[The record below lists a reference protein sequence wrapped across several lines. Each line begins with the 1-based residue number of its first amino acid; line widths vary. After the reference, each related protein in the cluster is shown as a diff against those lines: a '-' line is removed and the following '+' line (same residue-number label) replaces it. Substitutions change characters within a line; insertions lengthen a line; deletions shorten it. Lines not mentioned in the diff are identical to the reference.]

1 MGHRANQTVGQ
12 PEPELQTMPWLYRV
26 RGATQLNLPG
36 LRPLTFGPWIMHIP
50 DGVLSPEVCAGTGLL
65 AAGAVGYS
73 LHRLR
78 QLPSDRTVPLT
89 GMMAAVIFAGQM
101 VNFPISLFGIPA
113 VSGHLMGGVL
123 ASAVLGPWGG
133 CVAIFLV
140 LLVQG
145 VLFADGGLLSLGAN
159 TLNMAVLG
167 AWGGYGVLT
176 FVRNRFADERRGVI
190 VGVIV
195 ASWLSV
201 LAAAAVF
208 SGEVWLS
215 WNVPGFDFG
224 SLFTLM
230 VTVHSAI
237 GIGEALITGSIVSFL
252 LLHRRDLVVKTHPL
266 PGERTALAPV
276 LLTGFVAALVV
287 CAFLAPF
294 ASSHPDGLESV
305 AERTSLDRRVAEP
318 TALFLADYA
327 VPLPFAGWE
336 NIPAWRMISVALSG
350 ILGTV
355 AVVVMGFLM
364 GRALPASPLPAGADH
379 AR

>member
-1 MGHRANQTVGQ
+1 
-12 PEPELQTMPWLYRV
+12 
-26 RGATQLNLPG
+26 
-36 LRPLTFGPWIMHIP
+36 MHIP
-50 DGVLSPEVCAGTGLL
+50 DGVLSPEVCAGSAVL

-78 QLPSDRTVPLT
+78 QSPSDRTVPLT

-123 ASAVLGPWGG
+123 ASAILGPWGG
-133 CVAIFLV
+133 CVALFLV

-159 TLNMAVLG
+159 TLNMAVVG

-176 FVRNRFADERRGVI
+176 FVRNRFTNPGRGLI
-190 VGVIV
+190 VGVVV
-195 ASWLSV
+195 AAWLSV
-201 LAAAAVF
+201 LAAAGLF
-208 SGEVWLS
+208 CGEVWMS
-215 WNVPGFDFG
+215 WNLPEFDFG

-237 GIGEALITGSIVSFL
+237 GIGESLITGSIVSFL
-252 LLHRRDLVVKTHPL
+252 LLHRRDLVL
-266 PGERTALAPV
+266 RTDNLETQRSQLAPV

-294 ASSHPDGLESV
+294 ASSYPDGLETV
-305 AERTSLDRRVAEP
+305 AERTSLDSRIGEP
-318 TALFLADYA
+318 LVLLLADYS
-327 VPLPFAGWE
+327 VPLPFTGWE
-336 NIPAWRMISVALSG
+336 NIPAWRMISVGLSG
-350 ILGTV
+350 VFGTV

-364 GRALPASPLPAGADH
+364 CRALPPAPLHAGAEN

>member
-1 MGHRANQTVGQ
+1 
-12 PEPELQTMPWLYRV
+12 
-26 RGATQLNLPG
+26 
-36 LRPLTFGPWIMHIP
+36 MHIP

-78 QLPSDRTVPLT
+78 KSASERTVPLT

-101 VNFPISLFGIPA
+101 VNFPLSLLGIPT

-123 ASAVLGPWGG
+123 AAAILGPFGG
-133 CVAIFLV
+133 CVALFLV

-145 VLFADGGLLSLGAN
+145 MLFADGGLLSLGAN

-167 AWGGYGVLT
+167 SWGGYGVMT
-176 FVRNRFADERRGVI
+176 FVRNRFANPVRGVI
-190 VGVIV
+190 AGVVI

-201 LAAAAVF
+201 LAAAALF

-215 WNVPGFDFG
+215 WNTLDFDFG

-237 GIGEALITGSIVSFL
+237 GVGEALITGSIVSFL
-252 LLHRRDLVVKTHPL
+252 LLHRRELILTPRSL
-266 PGERTALAPV
+266 EPERMNWGPV
-276 LLTGFVAALVV
+276 LMTGFIAALVV

-294 ASSHPDGLESV
+294 ASSHPDGLEAV
-305 AERTSLDRRVAEP
+305 AKQTSLDARVQEP
-318 TALFLADYA
+318 TVLVLADYEIPLPIVDWET
-327 VPLPFAGWE
+327 VPL
-336 NIPAWRMISVALSG
+336 WRMVSVALAG
-350 ILGTV
+350 ILGTL
-355 AVVVMGFLM
+355 AVMAMSFLM
-364 GRALPASPLPAGADH
+364 GRGLPAAPLPAGADH
-379 AR
+379 AG

>member
-1 MGHRANQTVGQ
+1 
-12 PEPELQTMPWLYRV
+12 
-26 RGATQLNLPG
+26 
-36 LRPLTFGPWIMHIP
+36 MHIP
-50 DGVLSPEVCAGTGLL
+50 DGVLSPVVCAGTGLL

-78 QLPSDRTVPLT
+78 KAPSDRTVPLT
-89 GMMAAVIFAGQM
+89 GMMAAVIFSGQM

-123 ASAVLGPWGG
+123 ASAILGPWGG
-133 CVAIFLV
+133 CVALFLV

-159 TLNMAVLG
+159 TLNMAVIG
-167 AWGGYGVLT
+167 AWGGYGVLQ
-176 FVRNRFADERRGVI
+176 FVRNRFSDERRGLI
-190 VGVIV
+190 VGAIA

-201 LAAAAVF
+201 LAAAALF
-208 SGEVWLS
+208 CGEVWLS
-215 WNVPGFDFG
+215 WRVDGFDFG

-237 GIGEALITGSIVSFL
+237 GIGEALITGSILSFV
-252 LLHRRDLVVKTHPL
+252 LLHRPDLVVKARPL
-266 PGERTALAPV
+266 ESPQSRLSSV
-276 LLTGFVAALVV
+276 LLTGFVVALVV

-305 AERTSLDRRVAEP
+305 AEQTALDQRVAEP
-318 TALFLADYA
+318 TALFLSDYA

-350 ILGTV
+350 ILGTL
-355 AVVVMGFLM
+355 AVVVMGYLM
-364 GRALPASPLPAGADH
+364 SRVLPASPLPAGADH

>member
-1 MGHRANQTVGQ
+1 
-12 PEPELQTMPWLYRV
+12 
-26 RGATQLNLPG
+26 
-36 LRPLTFGPWIMHIP
+36 
-50 DGVLSPEVCAGTGLL
+50 
-65 AAGAVGYS
+65 
-73 LHRLR
+73 
-78 QLPSDRTVPLT
+78 
-89 GMMAAVIFAGQM
+89 M

-133 CVAIFLV
+133 CVALFLV

-145 VLFADGGLLSLGAN
+145 VMFADGGLLSLGAN
-159 TLNMAVLG
+159 TLNMAVVG

-176 FVRNRFADERRGVI
+176 FIRKRFANENRGLI

-208 SGEVWLS
+208 CGEVWLS
-215 WNVPGFDFG
+215 WNVTSFDFG

-252 LLHRRDLVVKTHPL
+252 LLHRRDLVLRKP
-266 PGERTALAPV
+266 ALETDGLASAV
-276 LLTGFVAALVV
+276 LTGFVVALVV

-294 ASSHPDGLESV
+294 ASGYPDGLESV
-305 AERTSLDRRVAEP
+305 AEKTSLDRHFAES
-318 TALFLADYA
+318 TVLFLADYEI
-327 VPLPFAGWE
+327 PLPLANWE
-336 NIPAWRMISVALSG
+336 SIPLWRVVSVGLSG
-350 ILGTV
+350 ILGTFAV
-355 AVVVMGFLM
+355 AVMAFLM
-364 GRALPASPLPAGADH
+364 GRALPMAAVPAGADH
-379 AR
+379 GQ

>member
-1 MGHRANQTVGQ
+1 
-12 PEPELQTMPWLYRV
+12 
-26 RGATQLNLPG
+26 
-36 LRPLTFGPWIMHIP
+36 MHIP

-78 QLPSDRTVPLT
+78 LSPSDRTVPLT

-113 VSGHLMGGVL
+113 ASGHLMGGVL

-133 CVAIFLV
+133 CVALFLV

-145 VLFADGGLLSLGAN
+145 VMFADGGLLSLGAN
-159 TLNMAVLG
+159 TLNMAVVG

-176 FVRNRFADERRGVI
+176 FVRNRFADENRGLI

-208 SGEVWLS
+208 CGEVRLS
-215 WNVPGFDFG
+215 WNLPQFDFG

-252 LLHRRDLVVKTHPL
+252 LVHRPDLVQRRPARETEP
-266 PGERTALAPV
+266 AAFASA
-276 LLTGFVAALVV
+276 LLTGFVFALVV

-294 ASSHPDGLESV
+294 ASGYPDGLESV
-305 AERTSLDRRVAEP
+305 AERTALDRRFAEP
-318 TALFLADYA
+318 TVLLLADYEI
-327 VPLPFAGWE
+327 PLPFPNWE
-336 NIPAWRMISVALSG
+336 RVPLWRMVSVGLSG
-350 ILGTV
+350 ILGTIAV
-355 AVVVMGFLM
+355 AVMAFLM
-364 GRALPASPLPAGADH
+364 GRTLAPPVIPAGADH
-379 AR
+379 GR

>member
-1 MGHRANQTVGQ
+1 
-12 PEPELQTMPWLYRV
+12 
-26 RGATQLNLPG
+26 
-36 LRPLTFGPWIMHIP
+36 MHIP
-50 DGVLSPEVCAGTGLL
+50 DGVLSPEVCAGTGAL

-73 LHRLR
+73 LHRMR
-78 QLPSDRTVPLT
+78 QTPSDRTVPLT

-101 VNFPISLFGIPA
+101 VNFPISLLGIPA

-123 ASAVLGPWGG
+123 AAAILGPWAG

-167 AWGGYGVLT
+167 SWGGYGVMT
-176 FVRNRFADERRGVI
+176 FVRKRFKNDAQGVI
-190 VGVIV
+190 VGSII

-201 LAAAAVF
+201 LAAAALF

-215 WNVPGFDFG
+215 WNMPDFDFG

-237 GIGEALITGSIVSFL
+237 GVGEALITGSIVSFI
-252 LLHRRDLVVKTHPL
+252 LLHRRDLITQSPAISEKPSSVV
-266 PGERTALAPV
+266 PV
-276 LLTGFVAALVV
+276 LVTGLIVALVV

-294 ASSHPDGLESV
+294 ASEHPDGLESV
-305 AERTSLDRRVAEP
+305 AERTTLDQRVQEP
-318 TALFLADYA
+318 MVMAFSDYEI
-327 VPLPFAGWE
+327 PLPFSGWQ
-336 NIPAWRMISVALSG
+336 NVPAWRRVSVALAG
-350 ILGTV
+350 ILGTL
-355 AVVVMGFLM
+355 AVLVMGYLM
-364 GRALPASPLPAGADH
+364 GRALPPKPTSVRSPHAG
-379 AR
+379 

>member
-1 MGHRANQTVGQ
+1 
-12 PEPELQTMPWLYRV
+12 
-26 RGATQLNLPG
+26 
-36 LRPLTFGPWIMHIP
+36 MHIP
-50 DGVLSPEVCAGTGLL
+50 DGVLSPEVCIGAGAL

-78 QLPSDRTVPLT
+78 LSPSDRTIPLT

-133 CVAIFLV
+133 CVALFLV

-145 VLFADGGLLSLGAN
+145 VMFADGGLLSLGAN
-159 TLNMAVLG
+159 TLNMAVVG
-167 AWGGYGVLT
+167 AWGGYGVLA
-176 FVRNRFADERRGVI
+176 FVRKRFANENRGLI
-190 VGVIV
+190 AGVIV

-208 SGEVWLS
+208 CGEVWLS
-215 WNVPGFDFG
+215 WNLPEFDFG

-237 GIGEALITGSIVSFL
+237 GVGEALITGSIVSFL
-252 LLHRRDLVVKTHPL
+252 LLHRRDLVL
-266 PGERTALAPV
+266 GNPGLETARERLASALV
-276 LLTGFVAALVV
+276 TGFVVALVV

-294 ASSHPDGLESV
+294 ASSYPDGLESV
-305 AERTSLDRRVAEP
+305 AEKTALDRHFAEP
-318 TALFLADYA
+318 TVLFLADYEI
-327 VPLPFAGWE
+327 PLPLANWE
-336 NIPAWRMISVALSG
+336 RIPLWRMVSVGLSG
-350 ILGTV
+350 ILGTI
-355 AVVVMGFLM
+355 AVVVMAFLM
-364 GRALPASPLPAGADH
+364 GRTLTPTPIPAGADH
-379 AR
+379 GS

>member
-1 MGHRANQTVGQ
+1 
-12 PEPELQTMPWLYRV
+12 
-26 RGATQLNLPG
+26 
-36 LRPLTFGPWIMHIP
+36 MHIP
-50 DGVLSPEVCAGTGLL
+50 DGVLSPEVCAGAGVL

-78 QLPSDRTVPLT
+78 RTPSDRTVPLT

-123 ASAVLGPWGG
+123 AAAILGPWGG
-133 CVAIFLV
+133 CLAVFLV

-159 TLNMAVLG
+159 TLNMAVIG
-167 AWGGYGVLT
+167 AWGGYGVLS
-176 FVRNRFADERRGVI
+176 FIRNRFANEARGVI

-201 LAAAAVF
+201 LAAAALF
-208 SGEVWLS
+208 CGEVWLS
-215 WNVPGFDFG
+215 WNVPEFDFG

-237 GIGEALITGSIVSFL
+237 GIGEAFITGSIVSFL
-252 LLHRRDLVVKTHPL
+252 LLHRRELIS
-266 PGERTALAPV
+266 RTAPLETDRRSLASV
-276 LLTGFVAALVV
+276 VMTGFVSALVV

-294 ASSHPDGLESV
+294 ASGHPDGLETV
-305 AERTSLDRRVAEP
+305 AAK
-318 TALFLADYA
+318 TALDTRIGEPAGLLLSEYA
-327 VPLPFAGWE
+327 IPLPVAGWE
-336 NIPAWRMISVALSG
+336 TVPAWRMVSVGLSG
-350 ILGTV
+350 ILGTA
-355 AVVVMGFLM
+355 AVIVMGFVM
-364 GRALPASPLPAGADH
+364 GRALPVSPASAGVNDAP
-379 AR
+379 

>member
-1 MGHRANQTVGQ
+1 
-12 PEPELQTMPWLYRV
+12 
-26 RGATQLNLPG
+26 
-36 LRPLTFGPWIMHIP
+36 MHIP
-50 DGVLSPEVCAGTGLL
+50 DRVLSPEVCAGAAVL

-73 LHRLR
+73 LHKLR
-78 QLPSDRTVPLT
+78 QSPSDRTVPLT

-101 VNFPISLFGIPA
+101 VNFPISLLGIPA

-145 VLFADGGLLSLGAN
+145 VMFADGGLLSLGAN
-159 TLNMAVLG
+159 TLNMAVVG
-167 AWGGYGVLT
+167 AWGGYGVLM
-176 FVRNRFADERRGVI
+176 FVRRRFANESRGTI

-201 LAAAAVF
+201 LAAAALF
-208 SGEVWLS
+208 CGEVRLS
-215 WNVPGFDFG
+215 WNVPEFDFG

-252 LLHRRDLVVKTHPL
+252 LLHRRDLVLQRPSLET
-266 PGERTALAPV
+266 ERGNLASALVA
-276 LLTGFVAALVV
+276 GFVVALVV

-294 ASSHPDGLESV
+294 ASSYPDGLESV
-305 AERTSLDRRVAEP
+305 AEQTSLDERFGEP
-318 TALFLADYA
+318 TVVLLADYA
-327 VPLPFAGWE
+327 IPLPFANWE
-336 NIPAWRMISVALSG
+336 DIPPWRMVSVGLAG
-350 ILGTV
+350 ILGTI
-355 AVVVMGFLM
+355 AVVVMAFLM
-364 GRALPASPLPAGADH
+364 GRTLKPQAIPAGADH
-379 AR
+379 GQ